1 MNQRFRDD
9 AKLVLDCVAEDLQE
23 ISGRIT
29 YLLNDYEL
37 DGSPADEWVGPDDR
51 RRLESISVL
60 SMNLATQTTA
70 ALAQIVATT
79 P

>member
-1 MNQRFRDD
+1 MNEHFRDD
-9 AKLVLDCVAEDLQE
+9 ARLVLTCIAEDLQE

-29 YLLNDYEL
+29 YLLGHHEFY
-37 DGSPADEWVGPDDR
+37 GSPADEWVGPDDR
-51 RRLESISVL
+51 QRLESISVL

-70 ALAQIVATT
+70 ALAQIVAAH